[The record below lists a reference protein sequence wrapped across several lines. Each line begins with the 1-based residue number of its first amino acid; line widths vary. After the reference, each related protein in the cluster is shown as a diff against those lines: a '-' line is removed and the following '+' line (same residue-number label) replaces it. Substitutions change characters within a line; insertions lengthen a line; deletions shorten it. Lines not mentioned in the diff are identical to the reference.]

1 MPIAPGDL
9 KSEVQHLPES
19 DGLFFWSPPFAPE
32 LCWWARTMVESI
44 ITYSLSGSCDRVLKT
59 RSQPPLLLH
68 REWRRCTTRKSPNR
82 SGKSRQGMPER
93 YRYSTA
99 STNNRLSRAVTPTW
113 PSRPGSKSLMRSHWS
128 SLSGYLRPI
137 GFHPSLLS
145 NLNAGMATNDDRP

>member
-1 MPIAPGDL
+1 MFL
-9 KSEVQHLPES
+9 L
-19 DGLFFWSPPFAPE
+19 
-32 LCWWARTMVESI
+32 AR
-44 ITYSLSGSCDRVLKT
+44 
-59 RSQPPLLLH
+59 
-68 REWRRCTTRKSPNR
+68 
-82 SGKSRQGMPER
+82 KSRQGMPER

-145 NLNAGMATNDDRP
+145 NLNAGMATNDGRP